1 MSIKLEEQEVK
12 KVIYYN
18 SQSNWGIFAVP
29 NKKLIP
35 ELEECADI
43 IITGN
48 FEGIY
53 EGCKVN
59 IEANLATHPRYGKQL
74 QLVQYKILEDTSSK
88 ESIVNFLTKSSISGI
103 HKKLA
108 NKIYDMFGE
117 ESIHVVLHD
126 TVKLRRVDG
135 IGEKT
140 YQIIQK
146 SVSQYFAMEELLN
159 FCASIGLSKYAL
171 IIQLFKEF
179 GQGAVKMLKEN
190 PYQLLLMS
198 ESLSFTQ
205 IDDIAM
211 KAGIKADDDNRLTF
225 GLLYVLQ
232 RESIL
237 QGSTGCSDAQ
247 LKQIFLKTLGL
258 KNQQLYRFAVGMLE
272 DNKQIYRDDDNV
284 YFKAF
289 YEAEK
294 NVAGILNTINNEF
307 ADGKYE
313 EKIVQEELHN
323 FPFTLNIEQIDAIR
337 SCLKHQFNVITSKAG
352 CGKSTISKA
361 ILRIINRSGENTV
374 LIAPTAKAAKRL
386 EECTGYKASTIHRFL
401 KIKDASLESETKVTV
416 PRSTTILIDEAS
428 MIDVR
433 LFEKVLE
440 AIQTDTRVILVGDTH
455 QLPSVQAGNVLEDI
469 INSKKFNVCYLTNIT
484 RQSDNS
490 NIIKYSNQ
498 VNEGIFLPTEL
509 QEHDFVCSTIQSF
522 QREQMLT
529 TLAFSY
535 RKNVERYGL
544 LNVQVICAYKQ
555 GVLGVNNLNK
565 VLKSVVNENEAKEDD
580 IFPFQVGDKVRHT
593 INDYKLGVFNGET
606 GVVREFV
613 PAEAPENDEGEDLML
628 VDFGDKYVYYNKANS
643 YELTLSYANTVHSS
657 QGSEYDIVYVVL
669 DNEISNILLVR
680 KIVYT
685 AITRAKKKCYII
697 NVMPC
702 VNTAISNDHYKVRLT
717 KLTDFILEG
726 VKTDIADE
734 EFDVDEFDEIPF

>member
-29 NKKLIP
+29 NKKLVP

-258 KNQQLYRFAVGMLE
+258 KNQQLYRFAVGILE

-307 ADGKYE
+307 ADGKYD
-313 EKIVQEELHN
+313 EKVVQEELHN

-386 EECTGYKASTIHRFL
+386 EECTGYGASTIHRFL

-509 QEHDFVCSTIQSF
+509 QEHDFVCNTIQSF

-529 TLAFSY
+529 TLALSY

-555 GVLGVNNLNK
+555 GILGVNNLNK

>member
-29 NKKLIP
+29 NKKLVP

-211 KAGIKADDDNRLTF
+211 KAGIKADDDNRLTY

-258 KNQQLYRFAVGMLE
+258 KNQQLYRFAVGILE

-401 KIKDASLESETKVTV
+401 KIKDASLESETKVIV
-416 PRSTTILIDEAS
+416 SRNTTILIDEAS

-509 QEHDFVCSTIQSF
+509 QENDFVCSTIQSF

-529 TLAFSY
+529 TLALSY
-535 RKNVERYGL
+535 RKNVEKYGL

-555 GVLGVNNLNK
+555 GILGVNNLNK

-613 PAEAPENDEGEDLML
+613 LAEAPENDEGEDLML

-726 VKTDIADE
+726 VKSDIADE

>member
-29 NKKLIP
+29 NKKLVP

-74 QLVQYKILEDTSSK
+74 QLIQYKILEDTSSK

-211 KAGIKADDDNRLTF
+211 KAGIKADDDNRLTY

-258 KNQQLYRFAVGMLE
+258 KNQQLYRFAVGILE

-401 KIKDASLESETKVTV
+401 KIKDASLESETKVIV
-416 PRSTTILIDEAS
+416 SRNTTILIDEAS

-509 QEHDFVCSTIQSF
+509 QENDFVCSTIQSF

-529 TLAFSY
+529 TLALSY
-535 RKNVERYGL
+535 RKNVEKYGL

-555 GVLGVNNLNK
+555 GILGVNNLNK

-613 PAEAPENDEGEDLML
+613 LAEAPENDEGEDLML

-726 VKTDIADE
+726 VKSDIADE

>member
-211 KAGIKADDDNRLTF
+211 KAGIKADDDNRLTY

-307 ADGKYE
+307 ADGKYD
-313 EKIVQEELHN
+313 EKVVQEELHN
-323 FPFTLNIEQIDAIR
+323 FPFTLNIEQIDVIR

-386 EECTGYKASTIHRFL
+386 EECTGYGASTIHRFL

-509 QEHDFVCSTIQSF
+509 QEHDFVCNTIQSF

>member
-29 NKKLIP
+29 NKKLVP

-307 ADGKYE
+307 ADGKYD

-386 EECTGYKASTIHRFL
+386 EECTGYGASTIHRFL

-509 QEHDFVCSTIQSF
+509 QEHDFVCNTIQSF

-555 GVLGVNNLNK
+555 GILGVNNLNK

>member
-179 GQGAVKMLKEN
+179 GQSAVKMLKEN

-258 KNQQLYRFAVGMLE
+258 KNQQLYRFAVGILE

-307 ADGKYE
+307 ADGKYD
-313 EKIVQEELHN
+313 EKVVQEELHN

-386 EECTGYKASTIHRFL
+386 EECTGYGASTIHRFL

-509 QEHDFVCSTIQSF
+509 QEHDFVCNTIQSF

>member
-29 NKKLIP
+29 NKKLVP

-126 TVKLRRVDG
+126 TAKLRRVDG

-258 KNQQLYRFAVGMLE
+258 KNQQLYRFAVGILE

-307 ADGKYE
+307 ADGKYD
-313 EKIVQEELHN
+313 EKVVQEELHN

-386 EECTGYKASTIHRFL
+386 EECTGYSASTIHRFL

-509 QEHDFVCSTIQSF
+509 QEHDFVCNTIQSF

-593 INDYKLGVFNGET
+593 INNYKLGVFNGET

>member
-179 GQGAVKMLKEN
+179 GQSAVKMLKEN

-237 QGSTGCSDAQ
+237 QGSTGCSDTQ

-307 ADGKYE
+307 ADGKYD
-313 EKIVQEELHN
+313 EKVVQEELHN

-386 EECTGYKASTIHRFL
+386 EECTGYGASTIHRFL

-509 QEHDFVCSTIQSF
+509 QEHDFVCNTIQSF

-717 KLTDFILEG
+717 KLTDFILGG

>member
-29 NKKLIP
+29 NKKLVP

-289 YEAEK
+289 YDAEK

-307 ADGKYE
+307 ADGKYD
-313 EKIVQEELHN
+313 EKVVQEELHN

-386 EECTGYKASTIHRFL
+386 EECTGYGASTIHRFL

-509 QEHDFVCSTIQSF
+509 QEHDFVCNTIQSF

-529 TLAFSY
+529 TLALSY